1 LAQGDFPGDGT
12 NDGQLVGLSSPREHV
27 AHPRCNDIR
36 LGQKPAPTITE
47 GRSYRVEIACHAILR
62 IQDFTVLIRAEWS
75 QLDNQ
80 LSREMQAAVNIALME
95 SMSPNDDSESKK
107 SDWNY
112 AKR

>member
-36 LGQKPAPTITE
+36 LGQKPAPTINE
-47 GRSYRVEIACHAILR
+47 GRSYRVEIVCHAILR
-62 IQDFTVLIRAEWS
+62 IQDFTVLIRADWS

-80 LSREMQAAVNIALME
+80 LSCEMQAAVNIALME